1 MEKVSFEDFKKL
13 ELKIG
18 KIVAAE
24 KVEKS
29 DKLLKLDVDF
39 GEEKRQIISGVA
51 NDYDLKSLIDKSF
64 VFITNLEPRQIMGL
78 ESQGMILA
86 ADVEGHAIL
95 LEPNQEVNPGTLVR

>member
-1 MEKVSFEDFKKL
+1 MENISFNEFKKL

-18 KIVAAE
+18 KVIEAE

-29 DKLLKLDVDF
+29 EKLLKLKVDF
-39 GEEKRQIISGVA
+39 GEDKSQIISGIA
-51 NDYDLKSLIDKSF
+51 KDYSPEELLNKDF

-86 ADVEGHAIL
+86 ADFQDQAIL
-95 LEPNQEVNPGTLVR
+95 LTSTKNVDPGTSIR